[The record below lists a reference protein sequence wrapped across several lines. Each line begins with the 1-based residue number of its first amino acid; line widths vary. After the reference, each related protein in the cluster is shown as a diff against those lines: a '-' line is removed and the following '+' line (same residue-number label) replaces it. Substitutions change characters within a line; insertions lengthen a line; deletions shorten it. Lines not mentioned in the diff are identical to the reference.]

1 MRKAL
6 AITLS
11 GMLLLGLVTSCAAA
25 APVEITVWAM
35 GAEAQKIGEMTAK
48 FEQLNPDIRVKVQAI
63 PWSAA
68 YDKIITAVAGGTGPD
83 VAQMGTTWMAEFG
96 SIGVFE
102 ELSDYIAKSE
112 VINKEDFFAGSYETC
127 VVGGKVYGVPWYV
140 DTRVLFY
147 RTDLLAEKGFDGP
160 PQTWDELRA
169 VAEALAKDGNGY
181 GMALSTNNYQ
191 EFMPF
196 VWQNGGRIL
205 NENGRPAVTE
215 PEFVE
220 AIDFYSKLFHDNIA
234 PIDSGGTDLF
244 QEFAKGTMPMYFSGA
259 WMINLTREQTPEIEG
274 KWSVALCPKKE
285 TRTSF
290 VGGCNFVI
298 FRDSKKKDAAWR
310 FIEFMSDY
318 NNQVEWFKISGCL
331 PAVKK
336 AWDAEELAGNP
347 LMVVF
352 RQQLDDCR
360 APENVPQ
367 WAQIEAA
374 IQRRVQEA
382 CYGTKTAMEAALA
395 LEADIKSIMRIRD

>member
-1 MRKAL
+1 MRKAIL
-6 AITLS
+6 LTLCWV
-11 GMLLLGLVTSCAAA
+11 LLLGIAVSPAAA
-25 APVEITVWAM
+25 APTELTVWAM

-48 FEQLNPDIRVKVQAI
+48 FEQLNPDIRVRVQAI

-68 YDKIITAVAGGTGPD
+68 HDKIITAVAGGTGPD

-102 ELSDYIAKSE
+102 ELSGFISRSE
-112 VINKEDFFAGSYETC
+112 TISVDDFFAGSYGTC
-127 VVGGKVYGVPWYV
+127 VVDGKVYGVPWYV

-147 RTDLLAEKGFDGP
+147 RTDLLAEQGFEGP
-160 PQTWDELRA
+160 PQTWDQLRS
-169 VAEALAKDGNGY
+169 VAESLAKAGEGY

-205 NENGRPAVTE
+205 DEKGRPAVTE

-220 AIDFYSKLFHDNIA
+220 ALEFYAKLFHDDVA
-234 PIDSGGTDLF
+234 PIDSGGTDLI
-244 QEFAKGTMPMYFSGA
+244 QEFARGTMPMYFSGA
-259 WMINLTREQTPEIEG
+259 WMITMTHDQAPEIDG
-274 KWSVALCPKKE
+274 KWSVALCPARE
-285 TRTSF
+285 SRTSF

-298 FRDSKKKDAAWR
+298 FRDSKRKDAAWR
-310 FIEFMSDY
+310 FIEFMSDHET
-318 NNQVEWFKISGCL
+318 QLEWARISGCL
-331 PAVKK
+331 PAVKR
-336 AWDAEELAGNP
+336 AWDAEDLAGDA
-347 LMVVF
+347 MMAVF
-352 RQQLDDCR
+352 RDQLDDAR

-382 CYGTKTAMEAALA
+382 CYGTKTAVEAALA
-395 LEADIKSIMRIRD
+395 LEADIKTIMRL

>member
-1 MRKAL
+1 MRKAVSVIL
-6 AITLS
+6 CCA
-11 GMLLLGLVTSCAAA
+11 LLLLATVLSASAQTI
-25 APVEITVWAM
+25 ELTVWAM
-35 GAEAQKIGEMTAK
+35 GEEAQKIGAMTAK

-68 YDKIITAVAGGTGPD
+68 HDKIITAVAGGTGPD

-102 ELSDYIAKSE
+102 ELSSYISRSD
-112 VINKEDFFAGSYETC
+112 VVHQDSFFEGSYETC
-127 VVGGKVYGVPWYV
+127 IVNGKVYGIPWYV
-140 DTRVLFY
+140 DVRVLFY
-147 RTDLLAEKGFDGP
+147 RTDLLAEVGFSEP

-169 VAEALAKDGNGY
+169 AAEALAKKTGGY

-205 NENGRPAVTE
+205 DENGYPAVTE

-220 AIDFYSKLFHDNIA
+220 ALEFYAKLFHDGIA
-234 PIDSGGTDLF
+234 PVDSGGTDLF
-244 QEFAKGTMPMYFSGA
+244 QEFARGTTPMYFSGP
-259 WMINLTREQTPEIEG
+259 WMINLTYEQVPEITG
-274 KWSVALCPKKE
+274 KWTVALCPAKK
-285 TRTSF
+285 TRTTF

-298 FRDSKKKDAAWR
+298 FRDSKNKEAAWR
-310 FIEFMSDY
+310 FIEFMSDH
-318 NNQVEWFKISGCL
+318 QTQLDWFKVSGSL

-336 AWDAEELAGNP
+336 SWEDEELIGN
-347 LMVVF
+347 LMMAVL
-352 RQQLDDCR
+352 REQLDDTKV
-360 APENVPQ
+360 PDNVPQ

-382 CYGTKTAMEAALA
+382 CYGTKTAVEAAQA
-395 LEADIKSIMRIRD
+395 LEADIRQIMRIRN